1 MRIEIAPELVTGT
14 DEYGN
19 QRPATVEE
27 LNSLVRTLSSENA
40 DLKAEIVR
48 LKAQLFDYMDKKM
61 TSRR

>member
-14 DEYGN
+14 DEHGN
-19 QRPATVEE
+19 QIPLTVEE

-48 LKAQLFDYMDKKM
+48 LKAWLFDYMDKE
-61 TSRR
+61 